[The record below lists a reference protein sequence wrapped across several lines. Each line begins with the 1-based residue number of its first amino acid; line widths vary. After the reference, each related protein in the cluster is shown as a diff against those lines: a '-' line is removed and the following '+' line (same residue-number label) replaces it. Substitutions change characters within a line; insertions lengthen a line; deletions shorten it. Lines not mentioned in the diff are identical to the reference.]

1 MVVLLSGSWINN
13 MLSFGG
19 LFVTVSDL
27 GAPVSFWSSLLP
39 VFSCN
44 TKTSKRPRTN
54 TDKLL
59 LLTRLNMS
67 SNATTKRE
75 YIAMILIRWN
85 RIPPRNKR
93 FRVSVNERLRFF
105 ACKFHL
111 IASPWK
117 KTVYKTF
124 TLLNGP

>member
-1 MVVLLSGSWINN
+1 MGLNPKYLAQNNLEWLFYSAAVGLITCYALAVYLS
-13 MLSFGG
+13 
-19 LFVTVSDL
+19 LFQISAHL
-27 GAPVSFWSSLLP
+27 YHSGQILP

-75 YIAMILIRWN
+75 YIAMILIR
-85 RIPPRNKR
+85 
-93 FRVSVNERLRFF
+93 
-105 ACKFHL
+105 
-111 IASPWK
+111 
-117 KTVYKTF
+117 
-124 TLLNGP
+124 